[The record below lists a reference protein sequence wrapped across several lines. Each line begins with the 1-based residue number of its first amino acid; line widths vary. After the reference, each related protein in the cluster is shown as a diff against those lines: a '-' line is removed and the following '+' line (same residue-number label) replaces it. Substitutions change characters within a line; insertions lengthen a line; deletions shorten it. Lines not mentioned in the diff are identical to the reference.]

1 MSIKKKQELVRIVQR
16 AALERSTNSTTMN
29 ETSSR
34 SHAVLEIFIET
45 QYKEEVEEDGR
56 EGPRKVRKRHH
67 TKSLMTLVDLA
78 GSERVSKSG
87 SSGMRLE
94 EAKNINKSISAL
106 GNVVSALAK
115 R

>member
-1 MSIKKKQELVRIVQR
+1 
-16 AALERSTNSTTMN
+16 MN

-34 SHAVLEIFIET
+34 SHAILEIFIET
-45 QYKEEVEEDGR
+45 QYKEEVDE
-56 EGPRKVRKRHH
+56 EGPTGSRKVKKRHH
-67 TKSLMTLVDLA
+67 TKALMTLVDLA

-94 EAKNINKSISAL
+94 EAKNINRSISAL